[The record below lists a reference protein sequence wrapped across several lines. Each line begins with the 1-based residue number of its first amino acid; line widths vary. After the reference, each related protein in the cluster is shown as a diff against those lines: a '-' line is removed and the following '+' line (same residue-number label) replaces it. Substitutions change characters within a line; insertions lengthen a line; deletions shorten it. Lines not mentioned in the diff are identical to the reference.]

1 MMFYQSSHFGSF
13 PIFINSNM
21 RKSLIG
27 FVEARKKKL
36 VEGKNGY
43 LRFKSHMFLLLSAL
57 FC

>member
-1 MMFYQSSHFGSF
+1 MQ
-13 PIFINSNM
+13 
-21 RKSLIG
+21 KSLIG

-43 LRFKSHMFLLLSAL
+43 IRFKSWMFLLLCAL